1 MMSGKVVHFEI
12 PFDDGQRARSFYRDV
27 FGWQLQEIPEMDYTM
42 VESGP
47 SGEQGPTEPGYI
59 GGGML
64 ERSTS
69 PAPGPVIVIDVDDID
84 VALEK
89 IEKLGGSTVV
99 GRTPVADMGFSA
111 YFTDPEGNVI
121 GLWESA
127 SRA

>member
-1 MMSGKVVHFEI
+1 MSGKVVHFEI